1 MRPIFLVM
9 ALALVGTGC
18 SKSEA
23 HERRPRR
30 ERSQDGHTGAHAK
43 AADGGAAH
51 ADGGAAHAAGHADGG
66 VAHEAAHAD
75 GGGAHA
81 EGAHQ
86 GPSHEGAGAA
96 VAHGSEGPSP
106 AIASMQAA
114 AMLGD
119 MLRTNALFVH
129 NHGPGYF
136 ADFRDAQH
144 PRATVVAC
152 ADSRFHIGALDTTA
166 DGDVFEIR
174 NIGNQF
180 DATAGSIEYGVRHLH
195 TPLLVIM
202 GHVGCG
208 AVKAAMGSTTALEP
222 AIRTEVDRVV
232 AGLAAT
238 PVGPGDPWLDAVR
251 RNVRRQVARA
261 VELFAPEVEAGTLH
275 VVGAV
280 YDFRGDMG
288 RGQGRAVVIDVNGS
302 ETPESSPLLQ
312 LVLSAEPLDEALEA
326 RAH

>member
-1 MRPIFLVM
+1 MRPVFLVM

-18 SKSEA
+18 GKSEA

-30 ERSQDGHTGAHAK
+30 ERSADGGAGAHAK
-43 AADGGAAH
+43 TADGGAAH
-51 ADGGAAHAAGHADGG
+51 ADGGPAHAEEHADGGAAHAAATHAAGG
-66 VAHEAAHAD
+66 AAHGEAAHA
-75 GGGAHA
+75 
-81 EGAHQ
+81 
-86 GPSHEGAGAA
+86 GPA

-129 NHGPGYF
+129 DHGPAYF

-152 ADSRFHIGALDTTA
+152 ADSRFHIGAMDTTA

-208 AVKAAMGSTTALEP
+208 AVKAAMGSTAGLEP
-222 AIRTEVDRVV
+222 AIRTEVGRVV

-238 PVGPGDPWLDAVR
+238 PAGPGDPWLDAVR

-275 VVGAV
+275 VVGAI
-280 YDFRGDMG
+280 YDFRGDLG

-302 ETPESSPLLQ
+302 DAPEASPLLQ
-312 LVLSAEPLDEALEA
+312 LVLSAEPLDDALEA
-326 RAH
+326 RPAH